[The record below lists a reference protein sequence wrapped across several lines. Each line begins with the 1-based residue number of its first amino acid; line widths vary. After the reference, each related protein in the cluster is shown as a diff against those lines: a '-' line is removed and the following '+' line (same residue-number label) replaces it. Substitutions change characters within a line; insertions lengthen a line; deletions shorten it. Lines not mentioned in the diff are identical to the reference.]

1 MAGFGGSVKLTGE
14 TEYKKALTGITQSLR
29 EVGSEMKLVSSE
41 YGKNDKSTQAL
52 NAKSQ
57 VLNKQ
62 LDAQKTKLELLK
74 GQYSEL
80 SETEDENSVAMSKL
94 RVQMNQA
101 QSDINKTTH
110 EIDEL
115 GKETDDT
122 TEKVKASGDGFTVF
136 KGILANL
143 GTQAI
148 NGAINGLKSMGGALM
163 SVGKQALESYAQ
175 YEQLTGGVD
184 TLFKD
189 SSKKVQE
196 YANNAYKTAGMSANE
211 YMETVTSFSASM
223 IQSLGGDTAKASE
236 YSNKAITDM
245 SDNANKMGTSMES
258 LQNAYAG
265 FAKGNYTMLDNLKLG
280 YGGTKSEMERL
291 IADANKVKEANGEM
305 GNLSIESFA
314 DVTEAIHTMQSEM
327 GITGTTAKE
336 ASTTIE
342 GSVNSMKGAWS
353 NLITGIADDN
363 ADFDG
368 LVTNFVDSIV
378 TMGNNI
384 LPRIQTIIQGMGTM
398 ASQLISK
405 LVPEIVKTIPP
416 LIQQTLPILLNSIQS
431 AITAILDVLP
441 QVADS
446 LSSLIPTI
454 VQMLLGMLPQLLEVG
469 IQILLSLVNGITQ
482 ALPQLIAMLP
492 TIITDTVNTLIEN
505 LPAIINAGIQ
515 LLIALIN
522 GIVQALPQLVQM
534 LPSII
539 DTTVTVLMDN
549 LPMII
554 DAGIQLLV
562 ALINGIVQATPQLVA
577 MLPQII
583 ITTVSTLTRNFPK
596 ILQAGG
602 QLVTSLING
611 ISSMLGN
618 LGNTAMQIFN
628 TIKDKITQLPQKALQ
643 WGKDMI
649 QGFINGIKGMIS
661 KVGDAVK
668 GVADKIK
675 NFLHFSR
682 PDVGPLRDYE
692 TWMPDMIEG
701 LSKSLEKAS
710 PNLVNQTKA
719 LAGQMSDAL
728 NVDGSINAPSGSYG
742 STSYNLVESFKQA
755 LSEMKIEMDDE
766 QMGKFVDKTVANA
779 IYT

>member
-602 QLVTSLING
+602 QLVASLING

-649 QGFINGIKGMIS
+649 QGFINGIKGMIC

>member
-94 RVQMNQA
+94 REQMNQA

-602 QLVTSLING
+602 QLVASLING

>member
-602 QLVTSLING
+602 QLIASLING

>member
-265 FAKGNYTMLDNLKLG
+265 FAKGNYTMLD
-280 YGGTKSEMERL
+280 
-291 IADANKVKEANGEM
+291 
-305 GNLSIESFA
+305 
-314 DVTEAIHTMQSEM
+314 
-327 GITGTTAKE
+327 
-336 ASTTIE
+336 
-342 GSVNSMKGAWS
+342 
-353 NLITGIADDN
+353 
-363 ADFDG
+363 
-368 LVTNFVDSIV
+368 
-378 TMGNNI
+378 
-384 LPRIQTIIQGMGTM
+384 
-398 ASQLISK
+398 
-405 LVPEIVKTIPP
+405 
-416 LIQQTLPILLNSIQS
+416 
-431 AITAILDVLP
+431 
-441 QVADS
+441 
-446 LSSLIPTI
+446 
-454 VQMLLGMLPQLLEVG
+454 
-469 IQILLSLVNGITQ
+469 
-482 ALPQLIAMLP
+482 
-492 TIITDTVNTLIEN
+492 
-505 LPAIINAGIQ
+505 
-515 LLIALIN
+515 
-522 GIVQALPQLVQM
+522 
-534 LPSII
+534 
-539 DTTVTVLMDN
+539 
-549 LPMII
+549 
-554 DAGIQLLV
+554 
-562 ALINGIVQATPQLVA
+562 
-577 MLPQII
+577 
-583 ITTVSTLTRNFPK
+583 
-596 ILQAGG
+596 
-602 QLVTSLING
+602 
-611 ISSMLGN
+611 
-618 LGNTAMQIFN
+618 
-628 TIKDKITQLPQKALQ
+628 
-643 WGKDMI
+643 
-649 QGFINGIKGMIS
+649 
-661 KVGDAVK
+661 
-668 GVADKIK
+668 
-675 NFLHFSR
+675 
-682 PDVGPLRDYE
+682 
-692 TWMPDMIEG
+692 
-701 LSKSLEKAS
+701 
-710 PNLVNQTKA
+710 
-719 LAGQMSDAL
+719 
-728 NVDGSINAPSGSYG
+728 
-742 STSYNLVESFKQA
+742 
-755 LSEMKIEMDDE
+755 
-766 QMGKFVDKTVANA
+766 
-779 IYT
+779 

>member
-175 YEQLTGGVD
+175 YEQLTGGID

-602 QLVTSLING
+602 QLVASLING

>member
-766 QMGKFVDKTVANA
+766 QIGKFVDKTVANA

>member
-291 IADANKVKEANGEM
+291 IADANKVKKANGEM

-602 QLVTSLING
+602 QLVASLING

>member
-602 QLVTSLING
+602 QLVASLING

>member
-482 ALPQLIAMLP
+482 ALPQLIDIGLQL
-492 TIITDTVNTLIEN
+492 VKTL
-505 LPAIINAGIQ
+505 LDAIIDNMPIIMDGAI
-515 LLIALIN
+515 
-522 GIVQALPQLVQM
+522 M
-534 LPSII
+534 L
-539 DTTVTVLMDN
+539 
-549 LPMII
+549 
-554 DAGIQLLV
+554 
-562 ALINGIVQATPQLVA
+562 
-577 MLPQII
+577 
-583 ITTVSTLTRNFPK
+583 
-596 ILQAGG
+596 
-602 QLVTSLING
+602 
-611 ISSMLGN
+611 
-618 LGNTAMQIFN
+618 
-628 TIKDKITQLPQKALQ
+628 
-643 WGKDMI
+643 
-649 QGFINGIKGMIS
+649 
-661 KVGDAVK
+661 
-668 GVADKIK
+668 
-675 NFLHFSR
+675 
-682 PDVGPLRDYE
+682 
-692 TWMPDMIEG
+692 IEG
-701 LSKSLEKAS
+701 LVRAIVEAIPLLSVTTCGERIWAVVFNPSTVV
-710 PNLVNQTKA
+710 PNLN
-719 LAGQMSDAL
+719 
-728 NVDGSINAPSGSYG
+728 
-742 STSYNLVESFKQA
+742 
-755 LSEMKIEMDDE
+755 
-766 QMGKFVDKTVANA
+766 
-779 IYT
+779 